1 MHNGAKAGRDT
12 DGIGNYKR
20 LIEGQWMNQAEIKRR
35 QLQAVS
41 MILTLLT
48 LAVVAR
54 LTGFNG
60 AAYTAAAVEALT
72 VVWLIVGG
80 NLADTLGRLIRVRIS
95 KGQHRNAAKLR
106 RNTMIF
112 QMAFGLAGSLIILA
126 GADWI
131 ARTVFRLPY
140 STFILMVLSPTVCL
154 RAISTVLLGYFQ
166 GEGIELP
173 TAASGVLRQFF
184 ILGFSLLF
192 GRMLGNYGDKVSRL
206 LVQENFSSMYG
217 GVGVGI
223 AVSVAELFIVII
235 LFLLYRGSRR
245 SKDVMFQEGMRSTD
259 SFVDSV
265 RVLWFS
271 RGWQWLT
278 NLLLFLPIPLGLV
291 FLQKSSAGYEL
302 MTEYGIYVAVYWVLC
317 GIFAA
322 LVLMTLIPVY
332 SRTVSCLRRDEQR
345 FARTVFQSG
354 VHIAVVHAVYI
365 AVFLAVMAPQ
375 LARTF
380 CDVQAETAQQML
392 RGGSVVVLLLTLV
405 LYFGRFLN
413 MTGGKILVLGSVGIS
428 DVVYVISAT
437 VLLNNGKTGILALIY
452 AGILGLGVLCILL
465 GAMSYRQLHTQP
477 DWLQLI
483 LMPAVAAAVAGL
495 ICTLFGKI
503 LTPHLGDPV
512 TLLVALVISC
522 ALYWTALLLLRNF
535 REQELEAIPGGK
547 LIRSLGQML
556 RVF

>member
-1 MHNGAKAGRDT
+1 
-12 DGIGNYKR
+12 
-20 LIEGQWMNQAEIKRR
+20 MNQAEIKRR

-41 MILTLLT
+41 MMLTLLT

-60 AAYTAAAVEALT
+60 AAYIAAAVEALT

-80 NLADTLGRLIRVRIS
+80 NLSDTLGRLIRVRIS

-106 RNTMIF
+106 RNVMIF

-140 STFILMVLSPTVCL
+140 STFILMVLSPAVCL
-154 RAISTVLLGYFQ
+154 RAISAVLLGYFQ
-166 GEGIELP
+166 GEGAELP
-173 TAASGVLRQFF
+173 TAASSVLRQFL
-184 ILGFSLLF
+184 ILGFGLLF
-192 GRMLGNYGDKVSRL
+192 GRMLGDYGNKVSKL
-206 LVQENFSSMYG
+206 LVQENFTSMYG

-223 AVSVAELFIVII
+223 AVSVAEFFVVIF
-235 LFLLYRGSRR
+235 LFLIYRGSRR
-245 SKDVMFQEGMRSTD
+245 SKDGMIQEGIRSTD
-259 SFVDSV
+259 SFVDSI
-265 RVLWFS
+265 RVLWSS

-291 FLQKSSAGYEL
+291 FLQKSSADEEL
-302 MTEYGIYVAVYWVLC
+302 VAEYGIYVAVYWVLC
-317 GIFAA
+317 GILAA

-332 SRTVSCLRRDEQR
+332 SRTVAYLRRDEQR

-354 VHIAVVHAVYI
+354 VHIGVVHAVYI
-365 AVFLAVMAPQ
+365 SVFLAVMAPQ

-380 CDVQAETAQQML
+380 CADQAETAQQML
-392 RGGSVVVLLLTLV
+392 RGGSFVVLLLALV
-405 LYFGRFLN
+405 LYFGRFLS

-437 VLLNNGKTGILALIY
+437 VLLNSGKTGVLALVY

-465 GAMSYRQLHTQP
+465 GAMSYRQLRTQP

-483 LMPAVAAAVAGL
+483 LMPAVAAAVTGL
-495 ICTLFGKI
+495 ICTFLGRAI
-503 LTPHLGDPV
+503 TPHLGDPV
-512 TLLVALVISC
+512 TLLVTLVVSC